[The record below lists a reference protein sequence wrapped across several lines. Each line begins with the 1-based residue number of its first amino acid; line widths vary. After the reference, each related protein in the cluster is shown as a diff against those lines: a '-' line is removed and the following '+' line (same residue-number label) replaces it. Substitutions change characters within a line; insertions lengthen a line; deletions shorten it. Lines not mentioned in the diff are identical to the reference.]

1 LAMIHLGRFQLAES
15 RPWIMGYSFVSPPC
29 HPGAAR
35 FSDLGDSPDRTE
47 PGGRV
52 TSNGQA
58 LDLGDSSERA
68 KNVVEVRLSLHD
80 QLGDRRTP

>member
-1 LAMIHLGRFQLAES
+1 M
-15 RPWIMGYSFVSPPC
+15 
-29 HPGAAR
+29 
-35 FSDLGDSPDRTE
+35 
-47 PGGRV
+47 